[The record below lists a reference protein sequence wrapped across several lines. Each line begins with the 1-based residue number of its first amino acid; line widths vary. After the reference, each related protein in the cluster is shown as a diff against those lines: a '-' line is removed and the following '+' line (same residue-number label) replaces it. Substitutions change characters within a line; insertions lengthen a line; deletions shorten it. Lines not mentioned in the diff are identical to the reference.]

1 MAIGFT
7 DERFKWAKV
16 RKARHAKGVFL
27 AALMACPPA
36 LATDVT
42 VVGLTAGKAIVVV
55 DGGKPKTL
63 AVGQIGPGGVKLV
76 SATSES
82 AVLEIDGKQRTL
94 GMGQAISGSFQ
105 PADKPRV
112 SLTADATGHYMTA
125 GSIDGAPV
133 RFLVDTGA
141 TLVSIGASDAR
152 RLGLRYLTG
161 EKGYSHTANGVTT
174 VYRIKLDSVKVG
186 NIAMT
191 NVDAVV
197 HPDNDM
203 PFVLLG
209 MSFLGRLELRHEGRT
224 LTMTQRF

>member
-1 MAIGFT
+1 MALVAT
-7 DERFKWAKV
+7 APVWA
-16 RKARHAKGVFL
+16 
-27 AALMACPPA
+27 
-36 LATDVT
+36 TEVT
-42 VVGLTAGKAIVVV
+42 VVGLTEGKAIVVV
-55 DGGKPKTL
+55 DGGRPKTL
-63 AVGQIGPGGVKLV
+63 AAGQTGPSGVRLI
-76 SATSES
+76 SATSEA
-82 AVLEIDGKQRTL
+82 AVLEVDGKRRTL

-105 PADKPRV
+105 PGDKPRV
-112 SLTADATGHYMTA
+112 SLTADATGHYMTP
-125 GSIDGAPV
+125 GSINGRPV

-152 RLGLRYLTG
+152 RLGLRYLGG

-186 NIAMT
+186 SIAMT

-209 MSFLGRLELRHEGRT
+209 MSFLGRLELRHEGQT